1 MSEYTTEVRFICE
14 TLAGYNMSQGYGKVE
29 DIIDRSWE
37 KVFDFDF
44 PIFDEEYRSVL
55 CKKILRHYYT
65 REIGFET
72 VGLWKLKLSTKMQ
85 EIMPYYN
92 KLYNSELIEFNPL
105 YDADYTKSGSDEGSG
120 EDERIDNRTKSGTN
134 VGRRDTDTT
143 IDRNET
149 SNSWNVFS
157 DTPQGAL
164 TNVENNTYLTDA
176 RKITG
181 GVNNDDT
188 INVDEATSITTSE
201 TDRNT
206 ANGNFSNT
214 REYVEHV
221 VGKFPGRSY
230 PKMIMEFRESLLN
243 IDMQV
248 IDDLNKLFMLVW

>member
-29 DIIDRSWE
+29 EILNDSWS

-44 PIFDEEYRSVL
+44 PIFDENYRAVL

-92 KLYNSELIEFNPL
+92 KLYETELIKFNPM
-105 YDADYTKSGSDEGSG
+105 YDTDYTKEGNSEDSG
-120 EDERIDNRTKSGTN
+120 ENQRVDNGSRNGTQNTVRENATTINDNGTN
-134 VGRRDTDTT
+134 
-143 IDRNET
+143 
-149 SNSWNVFS
+149 WNVFS

-164 TNVENNTYLTDA
+164 INVANETYLTDA
-176 RKITG
+176 RKIT
-181 GVNNDDT
+181 DSRT
-188 INVDEATSITTSE
+188 RRINSDEEASARTNE
-201 TDRNT
+201 TNSNT
-206 ANGNFSNT
+206 AHGNFDNT
-214 REYVEHV
+214 RQYVDHV
-221 VGKFPGRSY
+221 YGKFPGKSNTE
-230 PKMIMEFRESLLN
+230 MLVEFRNSLLN
-243 IDMQV
+243 IDMQI